1 MCPSHNVLVFLRYT
15 FVSDVEVEFSFIRE
29 NWPKSE
35 ELNMIDITHKLTTL
49 SAMASASGVSV
60 FQHLND
66 KFTIQEINKI
76 PFSF

>member
-1 MCPSHNVLVFLRYT
+1 
-15 FVSDVEVEFSFIRE
+15 
-29 NWPKSE
+29 
-35 ELNMIDITHKLTTL
+35 MIDITHKLTTL
-49 SAMASASGVSV
+49 SALASASGVSV